1 MTLLAQATALP
12 SAGPDNRLLFVVSVV
27 VVASVVL
34 FTAGVIFTLLRRSDR
49 RRAEEEKLAA
59 MGTATARIL
68 HQIKNPLQTIVLN
81 SDLLQ
86 DEKMV
91 ADPAH
96 RRDVAEAIIGE
107 SQRLVAMLDELSV
120 YASGKRRA
128 LNRHPVFVDD
138 LVRQVTRH
146 EARETVRIDAGGL
159 EQAVV
164 FADAYYLRQ
173 VVENLVRNAREAMAE
188 QKAEQKAEHKA
199 DPNAEQKESW
209 IRVTVERD
217 AGEAVVR
224 VTDNG
229 PGIPPE
235 KLGLVFEPFNS
246 TKGKGMGL
254 GLAICREIVEAHAGR
269 IEVESPPGQGATF
282 TVRLPLYGDGLT
294 AGDALPGLAPEPATG
309 AAWN

>member
-1 MTLLAQATALP
+1 MTLLAQAAALP
-12 SAGPDNRLLFVVSVV
+12 AAGPDNRLLFVVSVV
-27 VVASVVL
+27 VVASVVV

-68 HQIKNPLQTIVLN
+68 HQIKNPLQTIVLH

-86 DEKMV
+86 NEKMV

-96 RRDVAEAIIGE
+96 RREVAEAIIGE

-120 YASGKRRA
+120 YASGARRT
-128 LNRHPVFVDD
+128 LNRQPVFVDD
-138 LVRQVTRH
+138 LVRQVAAHETR
-146 EARETVRIDAGGL
+146 EGMQVDTTGL

-173 VVENLVRNAREAMAE
+173 VVENLARNAREAMAG
-188 QKAEQKAEHKA
+188 QNDARL
-199 DPNAEQKESW
+199 
-209 IRVTVERD
+209 RVTVERD
-217 AGEAVVR
+217 AGQAVVR
-224 VTDNG
+224 VADNG
-229 PGIPPE
+229 PGIAPD
-235 KLGLVFEPFNS
+235 KLARIFEPFVS

-254 GLAICREIVEAHAGR
+254 GLAICREIVEGHAGR
-269 IEVESPPGQGATF
+269 IEVESTEGQGTTF
-282 TVRLPLYGDGLT
+282 TVRLPLYGDGVSA
-294 AGDALPGLAPEPATG
+294 AGTLPGLAPEPATG

>member
-1 MTLLAQATALP
+1 MILLAQAAAP
-12 SAGPDNRLLFVVSVV
+12 QAAGPDNRLLFVVSVV

-81 SDLLQ
+81 SDMLQ
-86 DEKMV
+86 DPKMV
-91 ADPAH
+91 ADPVQ
-96 RRDVAEAIIGE
+96 RDDVAGAIISE

-120 YASGKRRA
+120 YASGENRSLKRQ
-128 LNRHPVFVDD
+128 PVFVDD
-138 LVRQVTRH
+138 LVRQVTRT
-146 EARETVRIDAGGL
+146 ESRKTVVIDASGL

-188 QKAEQKAEHKA
+188 KKDAH
-199 DPNAEQKESW
+199 

-217 AGEAVVR
+217 AGQAVVR
-224 VTDNG
+224 VSDNG
-229 PGIPPE
+229 PGISAD
-235 KLGLVFEPFNS
+235 KLPFVFQPFHS
-246 TKGKGMGL
+246 TKTKGMGL
-254 GLAICREIVEAHAGR
+254 GLAICRDIVKAHAGQ
-269 IEVESPPGQGATF
+269 IEVESPEGQGATF
-282 TVRLPLYGDGLT
+282 TVRLPLYGDGVT
-294 AGDALPGLAPEPATG
+294 VEGTLPGLAPEPTG
-309 AAWN
+309 ATWN